1 MKEIIKNV
9 LSQYKNSQVN
19 LGSDSA
25 VESISAEIETAIL
38 KHLDPFS
45 QNDFSPDEGDHR
57 WPGLD
62 AIIKENGGLP
72 HHSNLIAEGIYP
84 WHENEVKVTRDGD
97 GKLLKSEEE
106 IDLDNRVREENIN
119 SEWVCGICGEDTSR
133 VEYDY
138 IGTGYNHLKCELEH
152 EEEQ

>member
-25 VESISAEIETAIL
+25 VESISAQIETAIL

-45 QNDFSPDEGDHR
+45 QNDFSPDEGDHK

-84 WHENEVKVTRDGD
+84 WHGD
-97 GKLLKSEEE
+97 EEK

-119 SEWVCGICGEDTSR
+119 SKWVCGICGEDTSR

>member
-25 VESISAEIETAIL
+25 IENISTEIEEAIL
-38 KHLDPFS
+38 KHLDPFR
-45 QNDFSPDEGDHR
+45 QNDFLPDDGDHR
-57 WPGLD
+57 WPGLV

-84 WHENEVKVTRDGD
+84 WHGD
-97 GKLLKSEEE
+97 EEK

-119 SEWVCGICGEDTSR
+119 SKWVCGICGEDTSR

>member
-25 VESISAEIETAIL
+25 IETISAQIETAIL

-72 HHSNLIAEGIYP
+72 HHSNLIAEGMYP
-84 WHENEVKVTRDGD
+84 WHDNEVTRDGD
-97 GKLLKSEEE
+97 GKLLKREEE
-106 IDLDNRVREENIN
+106 N
-119 SEWVCGICGEDTSR
+119 EWVCGICGEDTSR

-138 IGTGYNHLKCELEH
+138 IGRGYNHLKCELEH

>member
-9 LSQYKNSQVN
+9 LSQYKDAQIN

-25 VESISAEIETAIL
+25 VENISAEIETAIL
-38 KHLDPFS
+38 KHFDPFN
-45 QNDFSPDEGDHR
+45 QNDFSPDEGNHR

-72 HHSNLIAEGIYP
+72 G
-84 WHENEVKVTRDGD
+84 
-97 GKLLKSEEE
+97 
-106 IDLDNRVREENIN
+106 